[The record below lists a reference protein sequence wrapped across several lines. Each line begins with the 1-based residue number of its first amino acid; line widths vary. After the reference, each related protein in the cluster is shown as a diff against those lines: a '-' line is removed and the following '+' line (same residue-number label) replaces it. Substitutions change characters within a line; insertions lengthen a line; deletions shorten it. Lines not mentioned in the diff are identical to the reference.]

1 MKIDKLEKNNLYL
14 TLYSYYKELFTDI
27 QKEYFELYFY
37 MDMSLSEISLE
48 KNVSRNAVFLQLKK
62 ICLKLDEYEKK
73 LSLNKKN
80 QELLKEINKQE
91 KEKNID
97 LSNIRK
103 WLE

>member
-14 TLYSYYKELFTDI
+14 TLYSYYKNLFTSI

-37 MDMSLSEISLE
+37 MDMSLSEISIE

-62 ICLKLDEYEKK
+62 ICQKLDEYENK

-80 QELLKEINKQE
+80 LELLKEIKKIE

-97 LSNIRK
+97 LEILRK
-103 WLE
+103 WCE